1 MRTTLLRLSVLS
13 LFLVPVSA
21 RAYYLETRGDTTEPT
36 RYADGDESTADTID
50 VAYRVNATTFPSG
63 VAGIGEAIDAAF
75 ATWTSAECGGVAFA
89 AGDASDSTDR
99 THWTHDEGDV
109 YVLVYFTDSD
119 EEWSSG
125 PAVGHFWFGYDP
137 VGALI
142 GATVVLN
149 SRDHAWATDGATDA
163 LDVQSIVTAL
173 IGRSLGIT
181 SAMEGNAT
189 FPRYAPGD
197 VTKRE
202 LGDDDRAAL
211 AYLYPVDGCDAPPA
225 PEATC
230 DGSFDHDMPC
240 PPRPETMPGDAGT
253 LVPGDDDAGPIGV
266 ADGGVSGPDAGN
278 GGATS
283 GGCSAGLGGSRA
295 GLGWVLGVAAIAAL
309 VRRRRR

>member
-1 MRTTLLRLSVLS
+1 
-13 LFLVPVSA
+13 
-21 RAYYLETRGDTTEPT
+21 
-36 RYADGDESTADTID
+36 
-50 VAYRVNATTFPSG
+50 
-63 VAGIGEAIDAAF
+63 AF
-75 ATWTSAECGGVAFA
+75 ATWTGAECGSIAFA

-137 VGALI
+137 VGALS

-149 SRDHAWATDGATDA
+149 SRDHAWATDGATSA

-197 VTKRE
+197 
-202 LGDDDRAAL
+202 
-211 AYLYPVDGCDAPPA
+211 
-225 PEATC
+225 
-230 DGSFDHDMPC
+230 
-240 PPRPETMPGDAGT
+240 
-253 LVPGDDDAGPIGV
+253 I
-266 ADGGVSGPDAGN
+266 
-278 GGATS
+278 
-283 GGCSAGLGGSRA
+283 
-295 GLGWVLGVAAIAAL
+295 
-309 VRRRRR
+309 

>member
-36 RYADGDESTADTID
+36 RYADGDETSADTID
-50 VAYRVNATTFPSG
+50 VVYRVNATTFPAG
-63 VAGIGEAIDAAF
+63 VAGIAEAIDASF
-75 ATWTSAECGGVAFA
+75 ATWTAAECGAIAFA

-99 THWTHDEGDV
+99 THWTHDEDDV

-119 EEWSSG
+119 EEWTSG
-125 PAVGHFWFGYDP
+125 PAVGHFWFGHDP
-137 VGALI
+137 LGALI

-163 LDVQSIVTAL
+163 LDVQSVVTAL

-197 VTKRE
+197 VTKRD

-211 AYLYPVDGCDAPPA
+211 AYLYPVDGCAAPAA

-230 DGSFDHDMPC
+230 DGSFDDDMPC
-240 PPRPETMPGDAGT
+240 PPRPETTPGDAGT
-253 LVPGDDDAGPIGV
+253 LVPGDDAGGPIGV
-266 ADGGVSGPDAGN
+266 ADGGVNGSDAGV
-278 GGATS
+278 GTTS
-283 GGCSAGLGGSRA
+283 GGCSAALGSSRA
-295 GLGWVLGVAAIAAL
+295 GLGWVLAIAAIAAF
-309 VRRRRR
+309 VRRRR